1 MLRQQLQLPNRTHP
15 EISINRSGAPRKRIS
30 EGFVKQLKLDIA
42 YRRIGHG
49 FRGLHTHQDI
59 LDSCGPSIPNSAIFL
74 GYLAQWIDV
83 GFANRH
89 ILKKLLRR
97 FDQVSR
103 ESLSVREYAHL
114 HMAEGSLTL
123 FEGENDAALRHFEA
137 VLSFE
142 RDLKDKQ
149 LIGTAEYMIGRCLR
163 RQGRYHDALPRI
175 NKAKQ
180 MMLELKLPAMAAVM
194 DVLRAWIAFQQ
205 GNSDEATE
213 TLGEAEGILSSTDDY
228 VTLGNINS
236 IHGRIA
242 RRRGQYDKA
251 LSHFVLAIEEYKK
264 RDLFHHNFARTL
276 VNMAFVK
283 RLFAL
288 QLRNKIDKNSTD
300 RRKIRKD
307 SAGDSASI
315 QHTRKYLEKLRQEGF
330 EHLDEAFNVYDRI
343 DDRRG
348 IGNAYIT
355 RAYLHLDSGDFDRAT
370 LDGANAHNLGVTRKD
385 DVLQARSRILQ
396 ALIECAKLD
405 EEIGDGEAEAQSSLL
420 VYEFARDAV
429 AHAKCTQNK
438 RLTAKAYIAL
448 GLAICCSAPEE
459 MEAAWECCDQAT
471 ALLNPENK
479 DYVWR
484 YLLQS
489 LKNRLRNE
497 GHIDSE
503 LREWSQ
509 GIVGN
514 KTFQQVNQS
523 FANIVIPRVWKREGR
538 RISRVAARLSIS
550 PKKVR
555 KILRAQ
561 GLLTEDKEKITE
573 VRRPR
578 ALGLISLRGR
588 SQSTNGANRVDQVA
602 VPPIGDRRDDN

>member
-1 MLRQQLQLPNRTHP
+1 MLRQQLQFPNRTHS
-15 EISINRSGAPRKRIS
+15 EISVVRPGTTRKRIS
-30 EGFVKQLKLDIA
+30 DDFIKQLKLDIA
-42 YRRIGHG
+42 YRRIDHG
-49 FRGLHTHQDI
+49 VRSLQAHQRI
-59 LDSCGPSIPNSAIFL
+59 IDSCSPAIANSAVFL
-74 GYLAQWIDV
+74 AYLAQWIDV

-103 ESLSVREYAHL
+103 ESLSIREYVHL
-114 HMAEGSLTL
+114 HMTEGFVAL
-123 FEGENDAALRHFEA
+123 FEGGNDDAVRHFEV

-149 LIGTAEYMIGRCLR
+149 LIGTAEYLIGRCLR

-175 NKAKQ
+175 NKARQ
-180 MMLELKLPAMAAVM
+180 IMLELKLPAMAAII
-194 DVLRAWIAFQQ
+194 DVVRAWIAFQQ
-205 GNSDEATE
+205 GNAGEATE
-213 TLGEAEGILSSTDDY
+213 ILDEAEGVLDSTDDS

-236 IHGRIA
+236 IHGRID
-242 RRRGQYDKA
+242 RRRGQYDEA

-264 RDLFHHNFARTL
+264 RDFYHHNLARTL

-288 QLRNKIDKNSTD
+288 QLRNKIDKSSTD

-307 SAGDSASI
+307 LGTNDSPSI
-315 QHTRKYLEKLRQEGF
+315 QHTRRYLEKLRQEGF
-330 EHLDEAFNVYDRI
+330 EHLDEAFKIYDRI
-343 DDRRG
+343 DDQRG
-348 IGNAYIT
+348 LGNAYIT

-370 LDGANAHNLGVTRKD
+370 SDGANAHNLGITRKD

-448 GLAICCSAPEE
+448 GLAICCSAQEE
-459 MEAAWECCDQAT
+459 METAWECCDQAT

-509 GIVGN
+509 GIVGS
-514 KTFQQVNQS
+514 KTFQQVNQA
-523 FANIVIPRVWKREGR
+523 FANMVIPRVWKREGR
-538 RISRVAARLSIS
+538 RISRVADRLSIS

-561 GLLTEDKEKITE
+561 GLLMDAKDEVTK
-573 VRRPR
+573 VRR
-578 ALGLISLRGR
+578 R
-588 SQSTNGANRVDQVA
+588 S
-602 VPPIGDRRDDN
+602 RRSFGPDNLAEPASKI